1 MRMGSRA
8 RVNSMT
14 SAISRARGPPD
25 KKRRPSAPTAVQCSY
40 DHVLQERSGP
50 HGMMEQEKTDL
61 LIFCA
66 RTDAEWMKRRNTTRS
81 DKATMTT
88 INVVTARGQA
98 TNIGTARP
106 SCWDI
111 LETVNCTISPSNNSA
126 P

>member
-1 MRMGSRA
+1 MGSRA

-25 KKRRPSAPTAVQCSY
+25 KKRRPWAPTAVQCSY
-40 DHVLQERSGP
+40 DHGLPERSGS
-50 HGMMEQEKTDL
+50 HGMMEPGKPDL

-88 INVVTARGQA
+88 INVVTDRGKA
-98 TNIGTARP
+98 TNIDTTRH

-111 LETVNCTISPSNNSA
+111 LKSVTCTTTRSNHSA